1 MGYRS
6 DVAYVVAF
14 HDDQQPEVAHAEFVA
29 FQAWVKQHS
38 IQTDEVNIVATG
50 MHPVEFNHADAEQS
64 SDEMKWYPQ
73 EGVLMMRWQ
82 SVKWYPNYPETNWHQ
97 ALLFKSLTYNT
108 GAYRFVRVGE
118 EFDDVEVI
126 EEGCRGGS
134 HELGRGYSLYEWVDV
149 HRSVSFSPP
158 SETLNKEAA

>member
-14 HDDQQPEVAHAEFVA
+14 HDSQQPEVAHAEFVA
-29 FQAWVKQHS
+29 FQAWVKQHL
-38 IQTDEVNIVATG
+38 ILTDDVNVTATG
-50 MHPVEFNHADAEQS
+50 THPIVFNQMDAQEA

-82 SVKWYPNYPETNWHQ
+82 SVKWYPAYPETNWHE
-97 ALLFKSLTYNT
+97 ALLFKSITYST

-118 EFDDVEVI
+118 EFDDVEVE
-126 EEGCRGGS
+126 EEGSDGGS
-134 HELGRGYSLYEWVDV
+134 HQSGRGYSLEEWVDV
-149 HRSVSFSPP
+149 CRSVSFSPP